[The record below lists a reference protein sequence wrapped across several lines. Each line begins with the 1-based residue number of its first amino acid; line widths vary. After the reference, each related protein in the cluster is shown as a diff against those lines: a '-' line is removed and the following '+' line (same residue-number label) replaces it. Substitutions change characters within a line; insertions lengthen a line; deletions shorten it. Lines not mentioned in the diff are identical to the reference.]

1 MRFPQAPA
9 NAVDM
14 HLVSGGEGAQEHAR
28 SDWETRRSP
37 EWAVRAC
44 DGAVGPIR
52 GFVTEADLP
61 QAEKEWPGLR
71 AFLEHLPIDQRPATF
86 LELVWRF
93 ECFLA
98 RSQSA

>member
-9 NAVDM
+9 NVVDM
-14 HLVSGGEGAQEHAR
+14 PLVSRGKGAQEDAR
-28 SDWETRRSP
+28 RDWENSAPP
-37 EWAVRAC
+37 EWSVNGC
-44 DGAVGPIR
+44 DADIGPLR

-71 AFLEHLPIDQRPATF
+71 AFLERLPLDQRPATF

-93 ECFLA
+93 ECFVA
-98 RSQSA
+98 RSGSV